1 MTEKQYRIHPQLR
14 NELAKALKT
23 EAVREA
29 LAIIQ
34 DKAKPRST
42 PEPRPNA
49 HLDTLIAQEYKFKQG
64 IQAALDTLDRLT
76 REPELE
82 EEKEFDERPFDHAI
96 PDEIRRAMQQ
106 QFSQES

>member
-1 MTEKQYRIHPQLR
+1 MTEAQFRLHPQLR
-14 NELAKALKT
+14 NELANTLKNET
-23 EAVREA
+23 FREA

-64 IQAALDTLDRLT
+64 IQAAIDTLERLT
-76 REPELE
+76 KAPEIEENQNKEEPE
-82 EEKEFDERPFDHAI
+82 FFHAI
-96 PDEIRRAMQQ
+96 PKAMREALQ
-106 QFSQES
+106 SQLNQD